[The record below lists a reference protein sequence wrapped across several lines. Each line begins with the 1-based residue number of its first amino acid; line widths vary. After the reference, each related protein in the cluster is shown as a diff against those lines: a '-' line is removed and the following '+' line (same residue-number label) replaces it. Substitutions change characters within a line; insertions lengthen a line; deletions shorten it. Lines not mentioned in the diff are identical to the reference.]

1 LRIKNDQKTKIM
13 KEELLHYAWRMR
25 RFNATALQTTDGE
38 AVEVLHPGQLNTHA
52 GPDFLNA
59 KLRIGHTVWAGNVE
73 MHLRSSDWLQHG
85 HQTDNAYDNVILHV
99 VYEDDAPIQRGNGT
113 SIPCLEMKQRISR
126 RLAAHYQRLIQSEQ
140 WVPCASTLGQV
151 SELTLN
157 LWLDRMAAE
166 RLESRASKILEQLE
180 RNKEGWEET
189 FYQFMARSMGG
200 KVNAE
205 PMQMLAERTPL
216 LLLYKY
222 RHSLFQVEALL
233 FGQSGLLEG
242 TFQDEYPRRLQQEYR
257 FLKQKHGLTP
267 MPTQTWKYL
276 RLRPANFPTI
286 RIAQLAT
293 MIYQQAGWF
302 SKAMAAHDLKEL
314 NNFFTI
320 KLSNYW
326 WDHYTF
332 DKASHRKAKALGE
345 QTVRSVIINTVAPM
359 LFLYGTRKGDDRIR
373 DKGLD
378 KLEKLPPEQNKV
390 IREWKRLGVKA
401 RSAYHT
407 QALLQLKQQYCNPK
421 RCLECAIGNALLKP
435 TSKAEEPWLDE
446 MIGEDWEKN
455 WSLFGLE
462 YHQAF
467 SHTLQPSVQL
477 VQMSI

>member
-1 LRIKNDQKTKIM
+1 M

-25 RFNATALQTTDGE
+25 RFNANNLKTTDGQDIE
-38 AVEVLHPGQLNTHA
+38 ILQPGQLNTHA

-59 KLRIGHTVWAGNVE
+59 RLRIGDTIWAGNVE

-85 HQTDNAYDNVILHV
+85 HQSDAAYDNVILHV
-99 VYEDDAPIQRGNGT
+99 VYEEDTAVYRMNGT
-113 SIPCLEMKQRISR
+113 DIPCLEMKQRISR

-140 WVPCASTLGQV
+140 WVPCANTIEQV
-151 SELTLN
+151 NELTRN

-166 RLESRASKILEQLE
+166 RLEVRANKIQDQLL

-189 FYQFMARSMGG
+189 FYQFMARSLGG
-200 KVNAE
+200 RVNAE

-233 FGQSGLLEG
+233 FGQSGLLNGAFE
-242 TFQDEYPRRLQQEYR
+242 DEYPQRLKQEYQ
-257 FLKQKHGLTP
+257 FLKQKHGLAP
-267 MPTQTWKYL
+267 LPPQTWKYL

-302 SKAMAAHDLKEL
+302 SKAMAAYDLTEL
-314 NNFFTI
+314 NNLFAI

-332 DKASHRKAKALGE
+332 DKASQRQAKALGV
-345 QTVRSVIINTVAPM
+345 QTVRSIIINTVVPM
-359 LFLYGTRKGDDRIR
+359 LFLYGTRKGDPRLR

-378 KLEKLPPEQNKV
+378 LLEKLPAEQNKIV
-390 IREWKRLGVKA
+390 REWKKHGMKA
-401 RSAYHT
+401 AAAYHT
-407 QALLQLKQQYCNPK
+407 QALLHLKQQYCTPR

-435 TSKAEEPWLDE
+435 NPKAEEPWLNE
-446 MIGEDWEKN
+446 AIGEDWDKN
-455 WSLFGLE
+455 WSLFDLE
-462 YHQAF
+462 NHQAF
-467 SHTLQPSVQL
+467 SQTLQPSVQL